1 MGGGLAVVASPVGD
15 VRDSYREL
23 IEESAAGGA
32 QALVLLTFWTEAV
45 VILRESL
52 ESGRYDQFLL
62 GDALRRGGLA
72 AADCCGELANVYG
85 TASGPFHGN
94 ASAVAWDASSGQHTA
109 GTPRP
114 PTQRR
119 RTTPPSRSCWLPRRR
134 GACPGPPSATKCAG
148 WGAPRGE
155 LALAGPEG
163 VARAIGIVRE
173 GGEID
178 YEGASSPL
186 DWDEHGD
193 LRRGY
198 IGIWRLTA
206 DDEVE
211 DVEAW
216 PYER

>member
-1 MGGGLAVVASPVGD
+1 MGGGLAVVASPAGD
-15 VRDSYREL
+15 VRDSYLEL

-72 AADCCGELANVYG
+72 AAVGGGELANVYG
-85 TASGPFHGN
+85 TASGPFHGERLGRRLGREFR
-94 ASAVAWDASSGQHTA
+94 AAYGRDTEATDAKETSDAAIAVMLAAEAAGSVSRTAIRDELRGVGSA
-109 GTPRP
+109 P
-114 PTQRR
+114 
-119 RTTPPSRSCWLPRRR
+119 
-134 GACPGPPSATKCAG
+134 
-148 WGAPRGE
+148 GE

-173 GGEID
+173 GGEIE